1 MGKGESPSR
10 VCASVVSFA
19 RIHNQNLRVESRLS
33 CRSKGLHGT
42 HLKGGTL
49 RCTHVLSLI
58 RQIASSRHEVTFTGD
73 AIPSVAR
80 LWYWATN
87 YPSVRLRRFDD
98 NQPDNSPDRQ
108 GFSSK
113 SFTFWHRTMILKSCS
128 KKNICF
134 FTVSFHVKA
143 IVEKINHVYRNIS
156 YFYVHYLHYPSIAL
170 FLFFLNKLRWM

>member
-10 VCASVVSFA
+10 VRASVVSFA

-49 RCTHVLSLI
+49 RRTHVLSLI

-80 LWYWATN
+80 LRYWATN
-87 YPSVRLRRFDD
+87 YPSVRPRRFDD
-98 NQPDNSPDRQ
+98 NQPDNSPGRQ

-113 SFTFWHRTMILKSCS
+113 NFTFWYRTMILRSFS
-128 KKNICF
+128 KKNICP
-134 FTVSFHVKA
+134 FTVSFHVRA
-143 IVEKINHVYRNIS
+143 IMEEINHVCRNIS
-156 YFYVHYLHYPSIAL
+156 DFYVRYLHYLSIAL
-170 FLFFLNKLRWM
+170 FLFFK